1 VGAKRTVGFVV
12 GAVARIAIVVGLLV
26 GSFVAF
32 DLWGTSVP
40 AAKAQRQLSS
50 EWKKIEEAPAPTV
63 PVTTPPP
70 ANRPIS
76 TPLVE
81 ARLAKVGDPVATI
94 EIPKI
99 AVKRV
104 VVEGAT
110 LDQLRRGPGH
120 FPSSPLP
127 GQAGNA
133 AIAGHRTTY
142 GQPFHNVDKLEAGDE
157 IKTTTVLGPAT
168 YRVTGVTIVD
178 PEQSEVLD
186 DKGDN
191 RLTLVACH
199 PKYSARERIIVTA
212 ELVDEPAPMIVG
224 QAEAMDRAGK
234 TSRQLEELTVAKPPR
249 TPVVLAGLGVA
260 ALIAVAWSLSHLL
273 WRRGH
278 RLAVRAVP
286 WLVCAAPL
294 AMATWVLF
302 GRLVV
307 AMPAR

>member
-1 VGAKRTVGFVV
+1 MGPKRVISFTVGAI
-12 GAVARIAIVVGLLV
+12 ARIAITAGLLI

-32 DLWGTSVP
+32 ELWGTSVP
-40 AAKAQRQLSS
+40 AAKAQRQLSD
-50 EWKKIEEAPAPTV
+50 EWREIEATPTPTV
-63 PVTTPPP
+63 PVATVPP
-70 ANRPIS
+70 ANQPNS

-81 ARLAKVGDPVATI
+81 ARLAEVGDPVALI

-99 AVKRV
+99 GVKRV

-127 GQAGNA
+127 GQPGNA

-142 GQPFHNVDKLEAGDE
+142 GQPFHNVDKLEPGDE

-168 YRVTGVTIVD
+168 YRVTDVSIID

-199 PKYSARERIIVTA
+199 PKYSARQRIIVTA
-212 ELVDEPAPMIVG
+212 QLVDEPAPMIVG
-224 QAEAMDRAGK
+224 QAELMDKAGK
-234 TSRQLEELTVAKPPR
+234 SSRQLEELTAEKPPH
-249 TPVVLAGLGVA
+249 TPAVLAGLAVA
-260 ALIAVAWSLSHLL
+260 ALAAVAWSMSHLL
-273 WRRGH
+273 WRRGCG
-278 RLAVRAVP
+278 LAVRAVP

-294 AMATWVLF
+294 SFATWALF
-302 GRLVV
+302 GRLVLL
-307 AMPAR
+307 MPAR

>member
-1 VGAKRTVGFVV
+1 MGASRAIGFVA
-12 GAVARIAIVVGLLV
+12 GAVARVAIVAGLLI

-32 DLWGTSVP
+32 ELWGTSVP
-40 AAKAQRQLSS
+40 AAKAQRDLST
-50 EWKKIEEAPAPTV
+50 EWEAIEEAPAPTV
-63 PVTTPPP
+63 PATTPP
-70 ANRPIS
+70 ANQPTS
-76 TPLVE
+76 TPLAE
-81 ARLAKVGDPVATI
+81 ARLAEVGDPVATI

-99 AVKRV
+99 GVKRV

-157 IKTTTVLGPAT
+157 IKTSTVLGPAT

-234 TSRQLEELTVAKPPR
+234 SSRQLEELTAEKPPR
-249 TPVVLAGLGVA
+249 TPAVLAGLAVA
-260 ALIAVAWSLSHLL
+260 ALIAATWSMSHLL
-273 WRRGH
+273 WRRGCG
-278 RLAVRAVP
+278 LAVRAVP
-286 WLVCAAPL
+286 WLVCGAPL
-294 AMATWVLF
+294 AFATWALF
-302 GRLVV
+302 GRLVLL
-307 AMPAR
+307 MPAR